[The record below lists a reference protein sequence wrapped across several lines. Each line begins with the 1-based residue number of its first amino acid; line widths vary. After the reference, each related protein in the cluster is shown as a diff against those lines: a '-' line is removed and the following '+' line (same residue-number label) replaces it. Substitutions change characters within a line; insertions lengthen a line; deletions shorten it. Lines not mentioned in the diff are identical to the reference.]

1 MVYDLAGFFSW
12 QRRTTATARIRIV
25 VASNSTMALK
35 IAQAA
40 GEFELRRT
48 GHAPRS
54 VSARLTQNTL
64 VITLHGAFT
73 PAEKAL
79 ARTPEGAATI
89 QEFHRQLFIN
99 SSASLCE
106 EIKRIIGF
114 EVLEVSAEVT
124 TGKGSVVHVFT
135 DGTIVQVFLL
145 AHSVGAA
152 SWSGYGSALRS

>member
-1 MVYDLAGFFSW
+1 MVAP
-12 QRRTTATARIRIV
+12 
-25 VASNSTMALK
+25 NSTMALQ

-54 VSARLTQNTL
+54 VNANLIENML

-79 ARTPEGAATI
+79 AKTPEGAAKL

-99 SSASLCE
+99 SSGSLRE
-106 EIKRIIGF
+106 EIKRITGF
-114 EVLEVSAEVT
+114 EVLEVSAEVAT
-124 TGKGSVVHVFT
+124 AKGNVVQVFT

-145 AHSVGAA
+145 ARAMGGE
-152 SWSGYGSALRS
+152 SWSGNGTPPQS